1 MLKNETQLRYFI
13 KKSCQN
19 ILYEQTMELDDIIG
33 DFSNEYEKED
43 DENKKK
49 LIIRKNNVLL
59 EIILLLI
66 AKKSL
71 DFKKF
76 YENSEFNVDR
86 DFLSQQDSKKNK
98 DERKFKDLIIK
109 FKKDLEK
116 IGDENRDIKLIKCLN
131 NLKNALS
138 DYIPNWYPLQY
149 LFYNIDTAELNNLLE
164 SISLT
169 DGKFIDNSIIPKDGA
184 CSSLLTSIIEHIN
197 KSSLEEE
204 TRREIIQDSTSSFY
218 ESNDSGDQ
226 FRWLTRI
233 IDDAVQFFF
242 PDISNFSE
250 TFEKWVDNFDKGS
263 KGLKIKEKVKDFLEN
278 NNIQDILKKTTGG
291 GIDLNS
297 TDMQNAI
304 QGIQEHF
311 APNVNQYLNVIR
323 NSGDIIESIFP
334 TDIKNAAITSF
345 YMLILYELNS
355 EEVKSVFN
363 EKGIEY
369 DEQELRKYKKIA
381 QEFFEKIKDK
391 NTDTFTEE
399 LFKAAQSTAKTKL
412 LAAVTNNTVSTGNQL
427 MLKMMEEKTFDKI
440 KKLMKKKQTEL
451 EEDNMWSST
460 FTQNKLIDKNK
471 NKIFLPLDP
480 INNSSRYDS
489 YIIVGGIRDLIIS
502 EIKKF
507 FEEENNNDESPNQI
521 IEPTQ
526 EYSGRPD

>member
-33 DFSNEYEKED
+33 DFRNEYQKED
-43 DENKKK
+43 DEDKKK

-66 AKKSL
+66 NKNSL

-86 DFLSQQDSKKNK
+86 DFLSQQDSKKNS
-98 DERKFKDLIIK
+98 DERKFEALILK
-109 FKKDLEK
+109 FKQDLKK
-116 IGDENRDIKLIKCLN
+116 INNENRDNQLIKCLN
-131 NLKNALS
+131 SLKNSLNN
-138 DYIPNWYPLQY
+138 YIPSWYPLQY
-149 LFYNIDTAELNNLLE
+149 LFYNIDTNELNNLLE
-164 SISLT
+164 SISSN
-169 DGKFIDNSIIPKDGA
+169 DGKFIDNSIIPKDGE
-184 CSSLLTSIIEHIN
+184 CNSLLNSIVEHIN

-304 QGIQEHF
+304 QGIQEYF
-311 APNVNQYLNVIR
+311 APNVNQYINVIR
-323 NSGDIIESIFP
+323 NSGDIIGSIFP
-334 TDIKNAAITSF
+334 ADIKNAAITSF

-355 EEVKSVFN
+355 DEVKSIFN
-363 EKGIEY
+363 EKQIQY
-369 DEQELRKYKKIA
+369 DIQELQRYQKIA
-381 QEFFEKIKDK
+381 EEFFTKIKDT
-391 NTDTFTEE
+391 NTDTFTED
-399 LFKAAQSTAKTKL
+399 LFKAAQSDAKTKL
-412 LAAVTNNTVSTGNQL
+412 LTTVTNNTLSTGNQL
-427 MLKMMEEKTFDKI
+427 MLKMMEEKTFNKI
-440 KKLMKKKQTEL
+440 KTLMKNKQQEL
-451 EEDNMWSST
+451 NRDDMWTST
-460 FTQNKLIDKNK
+460 FTQNKLIDKK
-471 NKIFLPLDP
+471 VNKIFLPLDP
-480 INNSSRYDS
+480 INNSIRYDN
-489 YIIVGGIRDLIIS
+489 YAIVGGIRGLIIS

-507 FEEENNNDESPNQI
+507 FEEENNNESSNQI

-526 EYSGRPD
+526 EYSGSPD